1 MNMKKA
7 KAFIIYYV
15 ILSIVFLGG
24 RYCIIETYNMMQG
37 PVPPEAFEK
46 LISWVNLFS
55 YFYLLPA
62 LVAGVYIL
70 IRFTRLSHLT
80 LWLKILLYIIYILL
94 ASAVAIVLKL
104 IFILL
109 FYGFAP

>member
-7 KAFIIYYV
+7 KALLIYYV

-24 RYCIIETYNMMQG
+24 RYYIIETYNMMQG

-46 LISWVNLFS
+46 LLSWVNVFS
-55 YFYLLPA
+55 YFYLVPA
-62 LVAGVYIL
+62 LIAGVYML
-70 IRFTRLSHLT
+70 IRYTRRSDCP
-80 LWLKILLYIIYILL
+80 LWLKTLLCVIFILL
-94 ASAVAIVLKL
+94 ACAVAIVLKL
-104 IFILL
+104 IFVLL